1 MDARAQGVAFA
12 VENVRKG
19 WTAERASG
27 TESDRL
33 FRSQGVSGLDMAQ
46 AFSDG
51 IEAVRTL
58 PQTVINA
65 IRSGSFAAIDWEW
78 RQGNIPAWL
87 FPLIRGDGVLTRLVP
102 VEEME
107 DAEEV

>member
-12 VENVRKG
+12 VANIRKG
-19 WTAERASG
+19 WTAEHASG

-33 FRSQGVSGLDMAQ
+33 FRGQGKAGLQMTQ

-51 IEAVRTL
+51 VEAVRTL

-65 IRSGSFAAIDWEW
+65 IHSGAFTAIDWEW
-78 RQGNIPAWL
+78 RQGNIPTWL
-87 FPLIRGDGVLTRLVP
+87 FPLIKDDGILTRLVS
-102 VEEME
+102 
-107 DAEEV
+107 DAR